1 MGTATTETY
10 KYSHTP
16 SRTDAV
22 PIYAKIILY
31 GAQCGGQISI
41 EAAQARKAACR
52 GRHIG
57 CYQRA
62 RRLIDFGIVED
73 RIVGERLCRFDQQ
86 GRAEAVSM
94 LRLEIRSDLIL
105 YYPVTAG
112 QSAAHPQHDLLCDG
126 RIEGSGRLLPIII
139 AITHLNGAFPLVTW
153 ATGNEQDSST
163 VAVAAKQRSLGT
175 GQSLN
180 RWQIPDLVVDSVDR
194 KSTRL
199 NSSH

>member
-94 LRLEIRSDLIL
+94 LRLAIRSDLII

-112 QSAAHPQHDLLCDG
+112 QSAAHPQHNLLSCWRIWGELNKGGSVKGGLG
-126 RIEGSGRLLPIII
+126 RCN
-139 AITHLNGAFPLVTW
+139 T
-153 ATGNEQDSST
+153 
-163 VAVAAKQRSLGT
+163 
-175 GQSLN
+175 
-180 RWQIPDLVVDSVDR
+180 
-194 KSTRL
+194 
-199 NSSH
+199 